1 MCYRSSHTLIISASE
16 RSRIAYT
23 TASMQLQ
30 DQHIDEFISIYQKC
44 YGVVLERAEAMDKS
58 LKLCRLIELVS
69 VEQDNENEY
78 GNSKNR

>member
-1 MCYRSSHTLIISASE
+1 
-16 RSRIAYT
+16 
-23 TASMQLQ
+23 MQLQ
-30 DQHIDEFISIYQKC
+30 DQHIDEFISMYERH
-44 YGVVLERAEAMDKS
+44 YGVVLERVEAIDKG